1 MLGCLLVLALLGG
14 TPLASNAPNIQVKPL
29 LSMDLSVHGPTALL
43 VTGDLAKMAATVLSN
58 VEQSSGSL
66 APASGIVTISERPD
80 HALTFVVP
88 QASRGSNA
96 VHVLTTSAG
105 QITNVSDDGTGSVV
119 AKVPVSYLRAIA
131 ATASFFQSQSIAS
144 NPSDRD
150 IAHYDI
156 LVFMNAGQYHVN
168 LIHRRAGIVTYAGCY
183 DGSGYDGAYLVDP
196 STMSVAA
203 ARQPC

>member
-1 MLGCLLVLALLGG
+1 MLGSLLVLALLGG
-14 TPLASNAPNIQVKPL
+14 TNLPADAPNIQVKPMI
-29 LSMDLSVHGPTALL
+29 SMDLRVHGPTAVLI
-43 VTGDLAKMAATVLSN
+43 TGDLAKTASTVLSS
-58 VEQSSGSL
+58 VERSSGSS

-88 QASRGSNA
+88 QASRVTSA

-105 QITNVSDDGTGSVV
+105 QITNVGDDGSGSIV
-119 AKVPVSYLRAIA
+119 ATVPVSYLRAID
-131 ATASFFQSQSIAS
+131 ATASFFRSQPITS

-150 IAHYDI
+150 IAHYDV
-156 LVFMNAGQYHVN
+156 LVFLKDGRYHVN
-168 LIHRRAGIVTYAGCY
+168 LIHRRTGIVTYAGCY